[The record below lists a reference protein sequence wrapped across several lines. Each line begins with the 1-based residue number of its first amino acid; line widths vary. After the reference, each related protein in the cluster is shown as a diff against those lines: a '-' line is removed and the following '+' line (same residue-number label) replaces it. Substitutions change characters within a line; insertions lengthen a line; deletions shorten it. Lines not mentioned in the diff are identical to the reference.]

1 MANPARGEK
10 AKAAQAAAL
19 AAWQKGQIANEFYD
33 KTQERPFSDRDVERV
48 LKSKSSGVWRYRHE
62 KGQPRYGFYH
72 PETEL
77 FAAWQPNEE
86 GYQSQIKTC
95 FRRARIESYMS
106 NQTDVVCLRQPK
118 R

>member
-1 MANPARGEK
+1 MATPTQEEQ

-19 AAWQKGQIANEFYD
+19 AAWQAGQIANELYD

-48 LKSKSSGVWRYRHE
+48 LKSKSLGVWRYRHE
-62 KGQPRYGFYH
+62 KGQPRYDFYH

-77 FAAWQPNEE
+77 FVAWQPDEE

-95 FRRARIESYMS
+95 FRCARIESYMN
-106 NQTDVVCLRQPK
+106 NQSDVVCLRQPK